1 MRIYNPQNQFGQDLI
16 TKNQVT
22 LITGLEGL
30 KGDKNIDQRLIA
42 LEGTTPS
49 TALHTIDGDET
60 DALAKISFTIDAT
73 DSTKAK
79 ASLSTVKATLS
90 EGVIS
95 GEGIATGTQVATAIA
110 TETTRAT
117 GVEDAIKADIGS
129 WSSGSEYTGKAVK
142 EAIESLASITGFK
155 VVSELPETGDK
166 NTIYIL
172 KPEGKTQGPYEEWI
186 YVDSKWEK
194 IGDTDIQ
201 IQNYYKKSEVGEGF
215 SESSTVKAYIEAQDA
230 AVKDT
235 VDTASATSTDNH
247 VTVNLTGTVGNHG
260 LTVSTSDIASAA
272 DLTALTTRV
281 TTAESDI
288 DAVETKLAGIDGTVK
303 AYVDAVDAKVDA
315 ETARAEGVEGDLNT
329 HLTTAEGKIA
339 TNTQQIAAN
348 TTAIADETSRATT
361 AENAL
366 DGRLDDVEGKLA
378 GLPEDKTIEQA
389 IEEAVSA
396 EETRATAAEGALAD
410 RATAL
415 ETKVGN
421 ATLDTTAKDLSG
433 AVNELKSAVD
443 ADTTAIG
450 TLASLTTEAK
460 GNLVAAINEVD
471 AHADAAQTAAD
482 AAQTAADAAQADATA
497 AQAAADAAQA
507 TAEARLASIAG
518 ASAQGVS
525 VQFSTSDAKAVSTT
539 ITVTESTL
547 DANSK
552 FATTDTAVA
561 TGAKVQAAIDAAEQ
575 RAKDAQTY
583 TADGT
588 TLQLSGN
595 EFSAKTAAVVEN
607 GTALTTGGQVWTAV
621 DDAKTVLLGNT
632 SITTTEKT
640 ITKAIALAEAAQAT
654 ADGIIDGTKHAVGTM
669 LELAVEAKSGVS
681 GTFTVTDVP
690 ADVDGL
696 HIVRVEWNHE
706 DYMCKHSGNDVVLWN
721 TSDVWPDGATQP
733 QASEIKVFALVT
745 SVAG

>member
-22 LITGLEGL
+22 LITGLGGL
-30 KGDKNIDQRLIA
+30 KDGKDIDERLTA
-42 LEGTTPS
+42 LEASAPS
-49 TALHTIDGDET
+49 SALHTVVGDERDALVKITFTKEGT
-60 DALAKISFTIDAT
+60 DATTAYAH
-73 DSTKAK
+73 
-79 ASLSTVKATLS
+79 LSTVKATLS
-90 EGVIS
+90 DNVIS
-95 GEGIATGTQVATAIA
+95 GEGIATGTQVALAIGK
-110 TETTRAT
+110 ETTRAT

-129 WSSGSEYTGKAVK
+129 WSAGSEYDGKAVK
-142 EAIESLASITGFK
+142 EAIETLASITGFK
-155 VVSELPETGDK
+155 VVSELPVTGDK

-215 SESSTVKAYIEAQDA
+215 SESSTVKAYI
-230 AVKDT
+230 
-235 VDTASATSTDNH
+235 
-247 VTVNLTGTVGNHG
+247 
-260 LTVSTSDIASAA
+260 
-272 DLTALTTRV
+272 
-281 TTAESDI
+281 
-288 DAVETKLAGIDGTVK
+288 
-303 AYVDAVDAKVDA
+303 DAVDAKVDA
-315 ETARAEGVEGDLNT
+315 ETARAEGVEGDLNNR
-329 HLTTAEGKIA
+329 LTTAEGKIA

-366 DGRLDDVEGKLA
+366 DGRLDDVEGKLED
-378 GLPEDKTIEQA
+378 LPEGTIKDA
-389 IEEAVSA
+389 IDAAVA
-396 EETRATAAEGALAD
+396 VETTRATGVE
-410 RATAL
+410 
-415 ETKVGN
+415 
-421 ATLDTTAKDLSG
+421 
-433 AVNELKSAVD
+433 
-443 ADTTAIG
+443 G
-450 TLASLTTEAK
+450 TLANLTTDAK

-471 AHADAAQTAAD
+471 AHADAAQTAANN
-482 AAQTAADAAQADATA
+482 AQTA
-497 AQAAADAAQA
+497 
-507 TAEARLASIAG
+507 AEARLASIAG
-518 ASAQGVS
+518 GSAQGVS

-547 DANSK
+547 DADSK

-561 TGAKVQAAIDAAEQ
+561 TGAKVQAAIDAAEA
-575 RAKDAQTY
+575 RAKEAQTY

-588 TLQLSGN
+588 TLQLSASN
-595 EFSAKTAAVVEN
+595 EFSAKTAAVAEN

-640 ITKAIALAEAAQAT
+640 ITKAIALAEAAQT
-654 ADGIIDGTKHAVGTM
+654 AVDAEVTTRKADVNAILGGTKHAVGTM
-669 LELAVEAKSGVS
+669 LELAVEAKSGVD
-681 GTFTVTDVP
+681 GTFTITGKPEDVST
-690 ADVDGL
+690 L

-721 TSDVWPDGATQP
+721 TSDVWPDGATKP

-745 SVAG
+745 ATTSVAG

>member
-42 LEGTTPS
+42 LEGTAPS
-49 TALHTIDGDET
+49 TALHTIDGDDT

-79 ASLSTVKATLS
+79 ASLTTVKAELAG
-90 EGVIS
+90 GVIS
-95 GEGIATGTQVATAIA
+95 GAGIATGSQVATAIA

-155 VVSELPETGDK
+155 VVSVLPTTGDK

-172 KPEGKTQGPYEEWI
+172 KPEGKESGPYEEWI
-186 YVDSKWEK
+186 YVDGKWEK

-235 VDTASATSTDNH
+235 VDTADATSSDGH
-247 VTVNLTGTVGNHG
+247 VTVNLTGTVGDHG

-272 DLTALTTRV
+272 ALTALTTRV
-281 TTAESDI
+281 DTAESDI

-329 HLTTAEGKIA
+329 RLTTAEGKIA

-348 TTAIADETSRATT
+348 TTAIAEETSRATT

-378 GLPEDKTIEQA
+378 GLPEDKTIEEA

-396 EETRATAAEGALAD
+396 EETRATGVE
-410 RATAL
+410 
-415 ETKVGN
+415 
-421 ATLDTTAKDLSG
+421 
-433 AVNELKSAVD
+433 
-443 ADTTAIG
+443 G
-450 TLASLTTEAK
+450 TLTDLTTDAT

-471 AHADAAQTAAD
+471 AHADAAQTAANNAQTAAD
-482 AAQTAADAAQADATA
+482 AAQAAADAAQADATA
-497 AQAAADAAQA
+497 AQTAAAAAQTAADNAQNAADTAQA

-518 ASAQGVS
+518 GSAQGVF
-525 VQFSTSDAKAVSTT
+525 VQFSTSDDKAVSTT

-547 DANSK
+547 DDDSK

-561 TGAKVQAAIDAAEQ
+561 TGAKVQAAIDAAEA
-575 RAKDAQTY
+575 RAKEAQTY

-588 TLQLSGN
+588 TLQLSASN
-595 EFSAKTAAVVEN
+595 EFSAKTAAVAEN

-640 ITKAIALAEAAQAT
+640 ITKAIALAEAAQADVDAEVT
-654 ADGIIDGTKHAVGTM
+654 TRKADVNAILGGTKHAVGTM
-669 LELAVEAKSGVS
+669 LELAVEAKSGVD
-681 GTFTVTDVP
+681 GTFTITGKPEDVST
-690 ADVDGL
+690 L

-721 TSDVWPDGATQP
+721 ASDVWPDGATKP

-745 SVAG
+745 ATTSVAG